1 MYFFKCMCKLKTLL
15 VAAIAAASFAS
26 ANAQTS
32 VNAKTTLPGKMEEVV
47 KGDDAAKAVMQN
59 MMTRTSV
66 RKFKQQPV
74 EEAKIEALLRA
85 GMASPTSGDMQP
97 WHFVVLK
104 DKKDI
109 EQYAASNKYHAEDI
123 KKTPLFIFVCAD
135 TTRMAEGQGKEL
147 WVQDLSAVS
156 ENILLAAH
164 AMGLGAC
171 WTTIYPIQK
180 KVMGISRAL
189 HLPANLI
196 PLNGIII
203 GYPDE
208 PLQPKDKWDE
218 KKITWGIK

>member
-1 MYFFKCMCKLKTLL
+1 MCKLKTLL

-26 ANAQTS
+26 ANAQTA
-32 VNAKTTLPGKMEEVV
+32 VNAKSTLPGKMEEAV
-47 KGDDAAKAVMQN
+47 KGDDVAKAVMQN
-59 MMTRTSV
+59 IMTRTSV

-74 EEAKIEALLRA
+74 EDAKIEALLRA

-147 WVQDLSAVS
+147 WIQDLSAVS

-180 KVMGISRAL
+180 KVMGISRTL
-189 HLPANLI
+189 KLPANLI

-218 KKITWGIK
+218 KKITWGIAK

>member
-74 EEAKIEALLRA
+74 EDAKIEALLRA

-97 WHFVVLK
+97 WHFVVLN

-189 HLPANLI
+189 HLPANLV

>member
-1 MYFFKCMCKLKTLL
+1 MSNLRTLL
-15 VAAIAAASFAS
+15 VAALAAASFAS

-32 VNAKTTLPGKMEEVV
+32 LPGKMAEAV
-47 KGDDAAKAVMQN
+47 KGDAQAETVLQN
-59 MMTRTSV
+59 IMSRTSV

-74 EEAKIEALLRA
+74 EDAKIEALLRA

-109 EQYAASNKYHAEDI
+109 ERYAASNKYHAEDI

-135 TTRMAEGQGKEL
+135 TTRMTEGQGKEL
-147 WVQDLSAVS
+147 WVQDLSAAS

-180 KVMGISRAL
+180 KVNGISKTL
-189 HLPANLI
+189 KLPGNLI

-218 KKITWGIK
+218 KKITFGIAQ

>member
-1 MYFFKCMCKLKTLL
+1 MSNLRTML
-15 VAAIAAASFAS
+15 VAAMAAASFAS

-32 VNAKTTLPGKMEEVV
+32 LPGKMAEAV
-47 KGDDAAKAVMQN
+47 KGDAQAEAVLRNIMS
-59 MMTRTSV
+59 RTSV

-74 EEAKIEALLRA
+74 EDAKIEALLRA

-109 EQYAASNKYHAEDI
+109 EAYAASNKYHAEDI

-135 TTRMAEGQGKEL
+135 TTRMTEGQGREL

-180 KVMGISRAL
+180 KVNGISRTL
-189 HLPANLI
+189 KLPGNLI

-218 KKITWGIK
+218 KKITFGIAQ

>member
-189 HLPANLI
+189 HLPANLV